1 MSECPMCPHPPG
13 AWLRASLCAAMLL
26 PLLASGCAH
35 YKQTQYFEVVGPPNS
50 DGMSSRNFYRM
61 TVSGDGFAL
70 RDYKMN
76 AAYLSTATVD
86 TLQGKT
92 PDLGVIE
99 RAKQNEKKF
108 DAIKDNLL
116 TALEN
121 RSKSS
126 LNAAPTT
133 TSEHE
138 DVIMDISRQL
148 WYSSL
153 SDADLASIGQLQ
165 TSDPHAFRKL
175 TFWADGKTIDLNLEQ
190 VGKHIDNV
198 IASATSLAQSF
209 KEKRAEEDAAR
220 KQRDEQNKSVIK
232 NVIDASSLTE
242 DQKKMFRA
250 IFGLTQPTTPTGG
263 E

>member
-1 MSECPMCPHPPG
+1 MSERPMSPHPPG
-13 AWLRASLCAAMLL
+13 ARLRASLCAALL
-26 PLLASGCAH
+26 PLLVAGCAH
-35 YKQTQYFEVVGPPNS
+35 YKQTQYFEVVGPPNA

-61 TVSGDGFAL
+61 TVSGDGVFL

-108 DAIKDNLL
+108 DAIKENLL

-121 RSKSS
+121 RSKIS
-126 LNAAPTT
+126 LSAAPATT
-133 TSEHE
+133 AEHE

-153 SDADLASIGQLQ
+153 SDADLASVGQLQ

-209 KEKRAEEDAAR
+209 KEKRAAEDAAK
-220 KQRDEQNKSVIK
+220 KQRDEQTKTAITNI
-232 NVIDASSLTE
+232 IDASGLTP
-242 DQKKMFRA
+242 DQKKMLHA
-250 IFGLTQPTTPTGG
+250 IVGLTQPPTPTGG